1 MSQPEDRPVAIPG
14 GNQPVDPE
22 RLLAGVEAAI
32 DRLDQLE
39 TADQVAV
46 YDQAHTALADAL
58 ARTADTGGPPIPGQP
73 GA

>member
-1 MSQPEDRPVAIPG
+1 MSHHDDRPFGVPG
-14 GNQPVDPE
+14 GAAPTDPE
-22 RLLAGVEAAI
+22 RLLAGVEADL
-32 DRLDQLE
+32 DRLDQLD

-46 YDQAHTALADAL
+46 YDQAHSALAEAL

>member
-1 MSQPEDRPVAIPG
+1 MSQPEDRPVGIPG

>member
-1 MSQPEDRPVAIPG
+1 MSQPEERPTGTPG

-39 TADQVAV
+39 IADQVAV
-46 YDQAHTALADAL
+46 YDRAHTALTEAL

>member
-1 MSQPEDRPVAIPG
+1 MSQRDERAIGVPG
-14 GNQPVDPE
+14 GDQPVDPE
-22 RLLAGVEAAI
+22 RLLTGVEAAI

-46 YDQAHTALADAL
+46 YDQAHSALAEAL

>member
-1 MSQPEDRPVAIPG
+1 MSQRDDRSFGIPG

-22 RLLAGVEAAI
+22 RLLAGVEASI
-32 DRLDQLE
+32 DQLDE
-39 TADQVAV
+39 LDTADQVAV
-46 YDQAHTALADAL
+46 YDQAHTALAEAL